1 MQRLDAIIAICGI
14 SSGRVPLLAQTLV
27 AGTAALLALACIV
40 AALRMLARPGEAE
53 HDHPKRRILAPDR

>member
-1 MQRLDAIIAICGI
+1 VARLNAIIAIC
-14 SSGRVPLLAQTLV
+14 SVDSAQVPVLAQALV
-27 AGTAALLALACIV
+27 AGTASLLAIACIL